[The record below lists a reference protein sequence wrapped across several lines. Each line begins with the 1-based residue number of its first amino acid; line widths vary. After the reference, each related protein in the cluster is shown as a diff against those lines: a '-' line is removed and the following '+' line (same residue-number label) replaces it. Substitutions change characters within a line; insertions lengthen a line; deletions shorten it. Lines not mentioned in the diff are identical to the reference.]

1 MSNIKLAIGADI
13 GGTHITAALIDL
25 NSKSIIPDS
34 VKRTHVN
41 AAGTADEIIKA
52 WADCIKEA
60 RLDKKVE
67 SICLAIPGP
76 FDYEAGISLITG
88 QAKYENLYKL
98 NVKDMLAAVLGF
110 PVQSIFLEND
120 AACFLQGEVFSGA
133 ASNYAKETVIGITLG
148 TGLGSAIY
156 RSGTSKDGDM
166 WRWPF
171 KEGIAE
177 DYICTRWFVKRW
189 KEITGESVNGVREIL
204 ESDSP
209 KKKADQLFAEFNSHL
224 SAFLFDFIANES
236 PAAIVI
242 GGNIA
247 KAYDWFGPTL
257 TSIINSK
264 HSSIKIEQAILG
276 EEAPLA
282 GAVSSWLQSQ
292 KASPILPDY

>member
-1 MSNIKLAIGADI
+1 MSNSKLAIGADI

-25 NSKSIIPDS
+25 ESKSIVPSS
-34 VKRTHVN
+34 VKRKNVN
-41 AAGTADEIIKA
+41 AAGSADEIIRS
-52 WADCIKEA
+52 WADCISEA
-60 RLDKKVE
+60 RRDKEVE

-76 FDYEAGISLITG
+76 FDYESGISLITG

-98 NVKDMLAAVLGF
+98 NIKDLLGASLNF

-133 ASNYAKETVIGITLG
+133 AGKYAKETVIGITLG
-148 TGLGSAIY
+148 TGLGSAVY
-156 RSGTSKDGDM
+156 RMGTSKDGDM

-189 KEITGESVNGVREIL
+189 KELTGESVNGVREIL

-209 KKKADQLFAEFNSHL
+209 KRKADELFAEFNSNL
-224 SAFLFDFIANES
+224 SGFLFDFIANES
-236 PAAIVI
+236 PATIVI
-242 GGNIA
+242 GGNISRA
-247 KAYDWFGPTL
+247 FDWFGPTL
-257 TSIINSK
+257 TSIINAK
-264 HSSIKIEQAILG
+264 HPTIKIERAILG

-282 GAVSSWLQSQ
+282 GAVGSWLQNQ
-292 KASPILPDY
+292 KSSPVLPDN

>member
-1 MSNIKLAIGADI
+1 MSNSKLAIGADI

-25 NSKSIIPDS
+25 DSKSIVPSS

-52 WADCIKEA
+52 WADCISEA
-60 RLDKKVE
+60 RQDKEIE

-88 QAKYENLYKL
+88 QGKYESLYKL
-98 NVKDMLAAVLGF
+98 NVKDLLATELNF

-133 ASNYAKETVIGITLG
+133 AGKYAKKTVIGITLG

-156 RSGTSKDGDM
+156 RTGTSKDGDM

-189 KEITGESVNGVREIL
+189 KEITGESVSGVREIL

-209 KKKADQLFAEFNSHL
+209 KKKADQLFADFNSNL

-236 PAAIVI
+236 PVAIVI
-242 GGNIA
+242 GGNIS
-247 KAYDWFGPTL
+247 KAFDWFGPAL
-257 TSIINSK
+257 AAVINKK
-264 HSSIKIEQAILG
+264 HPSIKIELAILG

-282 GAVSSWLQSQ
+282 GAVGSWLQNQRS
-292 KASPILPDY
+292 SPILPDY